1 MTRTL
6 TSKVSKIFCEAQV
19 RVRQGSARDGPQVE
33 RTNFSFLAQI
43 ESTFFSK
50 MGLGVLMAVITLDFN
65 LNEFLSDAAQF
76 CQPSISAQ
84 LSSAHIINQQILSPL
99 F

>member
-1 MTRTL
+1 MT
-6 TSKVSKIFCEAQV
+6 
-19 RVRQGSARDGPQVE
+19 VE

-84 LSSAHIINQQILSPL
+84 LTTFTTATLIESN
-99 F
+99 FF